1 MSDRNGASSDYSGGE
16 PLWRH
21 FVMAGLIA
29 ALLIPVLF
37 FPPFRLIEA
46 RLYDILSV
54 ISPPL
59 PAEPGAVIVAIDEPS
74 IGEIGQRW
82 PWPRDIHAKLV
93 ESLRAAGAKVIA
105 FDIIFADPTTE
116 EADTALAKV
125 LGPDVVLAADD
136 VTTPLE
142 QGTQVTRVNPLDAFL
157 DAGAVAGVASM
168 HLDGDAYLRR
178 MPPISD
184 SFAAEVL
191 RLKGEPQAVAPDG
204 ALIQYFGPRRS
215 YPTSSYYQ
223 ALDPKNFLPPN
234 YFKDKVV
241 LVGLSLQAAT
251 TADAGAPDTFPT
263 PYTLTEGTLT
273 AGVEVQ
279 ATILDNLRHNRYL
292 LPVPRPVMV
301 LLVIAGAFLAAAFCT
316 RGVTWRTGLSA
327 VFLLAFFVVGA
338 WVLLRFGRVWAPP
351 ALPAAAALAVFGSR
365 FGLDYARERH
375 LRRTVSEAFSRYLSP
390 DLVAQL
396 ARDPSA
402 LKLGGERRN
411 LSILFCDVRGFT
423 TLSEKLK
430 DEPERLTTL
439 INRLLDPLSEAVLSE
454 GGTIDKYI
462 GDCVM
467 AFWNAPLPSPDHP
480 LCAARAAMRMLEA
493 VEILNA
499 ELRQEQGEDAPV
511 FAIGV
516 GINTG
521 DCVVGNVGSRWR
533 YDYSVLGDTVNLASR
548 LESLSK
554 EYGVSIVLGP
564 ATAKALQDHFVLIEL
579 DRIAVKGRSEKSA
592 IFTIVAP
599 AGQSQDP
606 ALAELMELHPT
617 LLDSIAAGRRVEALE
632 LVQHCQTLAP
642 SLSKYYGKV
651 LVKAAAI
658 PE

>member
-1 MSDRNGASSDYSGGE
+1 
-16 PLWRH
+16 
-21 FVMAGLIA
+21 MAGLIA
-29 ALLIPVLF
+29 ALLIPVVF

-54 ISPPL
+54 IAPLRPP
-59 PAEPGAVIVAIDEPS
+59 EQGAVVVAIDEPS
-74 IGEIGQRW
+74 FSEIGQRW
-82 PWPRDIHAKLV
+82 PWSRELHAKLV

-105 FDIIFADPTTE
+105 FDIIFSEPSTE
-116 EADTALAKV
+116 EADGAFAKA
-125 LGPDVVLAADD
+125 LGPDVVLAADIA
-136 VTTPLE
+136 TTLLD
-142 QGTQVTRVNPLDAFL
+142 QGAQVTQVSPLDPFL
-157 DAGAVAGVASM
+157 DAGAVAGIASVD
-168 HLDGDAYLRR
+168 LDGDAYLRR
-178 MPPISD
+178 MPSVQN
-184 SFAAEVL
+184 SFAEVAL
-191 RLKGEPQAVAPDG
+191 RLSGVPAAPAPEG
-204 ALIQYFGPRRS
+204 ALIQYFGPNRTYRT
-215 YPTSSYYQ
+215 PSYYQ
-223 ALDPKNFLPPN
+223 ALDPQNFLPPGT
-234 YFKDKVV
+234 FKDKVV
-241 LVGLSLQAAT
+241 LVGLSPKTAT
-251 TADAGAPDTFPT
+251 SAEAGIPDTFLT
-263 PYTLTEGTLT
+263 PYTLTEGTVT

-279 ATILDNLRHNRYL
+279 ATILDNLRHGLYV
-292 LPVPRPVMV
+292 LPVPRSVMV
-301 LLVIAGAFLAAAFCT
+301 ILVLAGAMLAAAFCT
-316 RGVTWRTGLSA
+316 RGVSWRTGFSVLF
-327 VFLLAFFVVGA
+327 VLAFFIVGA
-338 WVLLRFGRVWAPP
+338 WAILRFGRVWMPP
-351 ALPAAAALAVFGSR
+351 ALPTAAALAVFGAR

-480 LCAARAAMRMLEA
+480 LRAARAAMRMLEA
-493 VEILNA
+493 VDRLNA
-499 ELRQEQGEDAPV
+499 ELRLEQGEDAPR

-579 DRIAVKGRSEKSA
+579 DRIAVKGRSETSA

-599 AGQSQDP
+599 GEQRQDP
-606 ALAELMELHPT
+606 SLAQLAELHPSI
-617 LLDSIAAGRRVEALE
+617 LDSIGAGKRAEALQ
-632 LVQHCQTLAP
+632 LVEHCQPLVP
-642 SLSKYYGKV
+642 SLSNYYSKLRLKV
-651 LVKAAAI
+651 TAA